1 VGKPELKK
9 ESINLQEYSFKD
21 ADLNDEE
28 YDILSE
34 HFKDYIDV
42 IQLGNGKYRVKAK
55 EYVGNITIPCLNFPR
70 MLAYASDLEPFRKED
85 ILNT

>member
-1 VGKPELKK
+1 AKHKVQFITKL
-9 ESINLQEYSFKD
+9 L
-21 ADLNDEE
+21 LN
-28 YDILSE
+28 
-34 HFKDYIDV
+34 FFDYW

>member
-1 VGKPELKK
+1 MGKPELKK

-55 EYVGNITIPCLNFPR
+55 E
-70 MLAYASDLEPFRKED
+70 
-85 ILNT
+85 